1 MNKAGRFVSNL
12 SGEAEYQSFL
22 PSALPP
28 EIVMDEEMV
37 SLLVDANK
45 QLYALES
52 ISAHIP
58 SIKLFTSM
66 YVRKE
71 ALMSSQMEGTQCTLD
86 DILDPELDTN
96 ANLDTAD
103 VVNYVKAA
111 QYALTRLHELPICNR
126 LFREAHAILLEGVRG
141 QEKNPGGFE

>member
-12 SGEAEYQSFL
+12 SGEAEYKSFL

-58 SIKLFTSM
+58 D
-66 YVRKE
+66 RK
-71 ALMSSQMEGTQCTLD
+71 S
-86 DILDPELDTN
+86 
-96 ANLDTAD
+96 
-103 VVNYVKAA
+103 VV
-111 QYALTRLHELPICNR
+111 
-126 LFREAHAILLEGVRG
+126 
-141 QEKNPGGFE
+141 

>member
-71 ALMSSQMEGTQCTLD
+71 ALMSSQMEGTQATFL
-86 DILDPELDTN
+86 IL
-96 ANLDTAD
+96 
-103 VVNYVKAA
+103 
-111 QYALTRLHELPICNR
+111 R
-126 LFREAHAILLEGVRG
+126 
-141 QEKNPGGFE
+141 